1 MSILKEN
8 WYLPSE
14 AGKGIGLNKEEL
26 EQINE
31 KLIEA
36 QRRMRFNLNI

>member
-14 AGKGIGLNKEEL
+14 AGKRMGLNKEEF

-31 KLIEA
+31 ELIKA